1 MKKSCQLYNLLFCK
15 GDDVMGCTI
24 NVAILF
30 YCTKMERHFGALRF
44 GQLTGVIFS
53 AGSDEKTIFY

>member
-15 GDDVMGCTI
+15 EDDVMGCTI

-44 GQLTGVIFS
+44 GQLTG
-53 AGSDEKTIFY
+53 